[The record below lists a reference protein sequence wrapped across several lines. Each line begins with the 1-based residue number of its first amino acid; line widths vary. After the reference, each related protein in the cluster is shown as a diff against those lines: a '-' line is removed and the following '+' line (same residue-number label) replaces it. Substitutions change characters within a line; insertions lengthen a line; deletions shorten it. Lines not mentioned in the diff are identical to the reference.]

1 MFINHFKIS
10 LDYPDQIDR
19 KVFVIGMG
27 LISESWELV
36 THAHKKGQLIF
47 VEKGVTSLETKGG
60 IWNVPFQG
68 AVWIPPNMEHRSIIS
83 DNSKGLILFI
93 DTNTCQQLP
102 KECCTLSISSLLR
115 EILQKV
121 ATFPENYDEKGYEGQ
136 LIEILLNELKTAPL
150 GELNLPLPSDPRL
163 KKLTEQIIQTPVA
176 RETLQTWAKSINM
189 SSRNMSRLF
198 LEETGMSV
206 NQWRRQLHVVNAIF
220 MLGEGQSL
228 QDIAEQLGYTSAS
241 SFITM
246 FRKIAGTSPKRFMT
260 ERRERERNQKHFN
273 IPAGGFYEYE

>member
-68 AVWIPPNMEHRSIIS
+68 AVWVPPNVEHRSIIS

-93 DTNTCQQLP
+93 DPKVCEQLP

-136 LIEILLNELKTAPL
+136 LIEILLNELRTAPL

-220 MLGEGQSL
+220 MLGEGRSL
-228 QDIAEQLGYTSAS
+228 QDITEQLGYKSTS

-246 FRKIAGTSPKRFMT
+246 FRKIAGASPKRFMA
-260 ERRERERNQKHFN
+260 ERREREQQHFN
-273 IPAGGFYEYE
+273 IPSGGFYEYE